1 MKTPEDE
8 AFEDIERKQGMW
20 GGGFPAKRAMA
31 ADKLQEPLHVVQ
43 SNGKHSPLLTHMMNK
58 RTTPSAHCQCT
69 ACKTGIIHASDCA
82 VHNGPAYP
90 AGPCDCG
97 VAQEPVD
104 KLYHSTEARWC
115 ENFVEVKHP
124 HIENEIVRFYFTQP
138 VQRPWVGLEK
148 SDMPDG
154 ENPMFDHEYFIAG
167 IVFASNVLKEKNT

>member
-8 AFEDIERKQGMW
+8 AFEEIERRQ

-90 AGPCDCG
+90 AGECDCG
-97 VAQEPVD
+97 VAQEPVAWTLLLIGEHHGVIG
-104 KLYHSTEARWC
+104 KAGEQFLGHP
-115 ENFVEVKHP
+115 KHYERVDVYTAP
-124 HIENEIVRFYFTQP
+124 P
-138 VQRPWVGLEK
+138 KRPWIGLEK

-167 IVFASNVLKEKNT
+167 MVFASNVLKDKNT